1 MPTIQEKL
9 AANESFQR
17 FYTYL
22 VAVGLPV
29 LGITLLIL
37 PANFFDDGPPL
48 CLSVLIAG
56 IECYACGMT
65 RGVMHFLHFD
75 FHTAWDYNPLVFVV
89 FPLAFFLLFKEW
101 LKRLKMIR
109 SGTFLPKEK

>member
-9 AANESFQR
+9 SKNKPIQR

-22 VAVGLPV
+22 IGFGLP
-29 LGITLLIL
+29 LMGIILLIL
-37 PANFFDDGPPL
+37 PASFFDDGPPL
-48 CLSVLIAG
+48 CLSVLVAG

-65 RGVMHFLHFD
+65 RGIMHLIHFD
-75 FHTAWDYNPLVFVV
+75 FHTAWDYNPLAFLV

-101 LKRLKMIR
+101 IKRLKMIR
-109 SGTFLPKEK
+109 SGEFLPNDK